1 LAVTLR
7 RRVFM
12 PLAVFGGVTLAAY
25 LWWVLPQESWALKP
39 KYILCLLPP
48 AAVYAAVGQAWLWRR
63 MPAAGIASAVLLATL
78 GLVVHVYLFGF
89 AVGRL

>member
-1 LAVTLR
+1 
-7 RRVFM
+7 
-12 PLAVFGGVTLAAY
+12 
-25 LWWVLPQESWALKP
+25 
-39 KYILCLLPP
+39 
-48 AAVYAAVGQAWLWRR
+48 